1 MKKGSNHSE
10 ESKKKI
16 SKTLQGTKRSHETRQ
31 KISKA
36 KKGVKLPKV
45 KCPWCGQ
52 DGAAR
57 IMRRWHFD
65 KCKWNPKNLPHLDKT
80 GGEE

>member
-16 SKTLQGTKRSHETRQ
+16 SKTMKGTKRSHETR
-31 KISKA
+31 KKMSEA
-36 KKGVKLPKV
+36 KKKWAKTKV
-45 KCPWCGQ
+45 ACPYCGAE
-52 DGAAR
+52 GAPR